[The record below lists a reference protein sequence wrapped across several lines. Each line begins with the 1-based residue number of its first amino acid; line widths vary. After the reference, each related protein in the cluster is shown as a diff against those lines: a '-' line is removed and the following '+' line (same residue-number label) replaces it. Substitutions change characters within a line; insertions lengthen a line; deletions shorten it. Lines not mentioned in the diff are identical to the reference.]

1 MEILF
6 DLVSRYN
13 SRFSLVGADRQ
24 KFEDDFHL
32 AVRSAFQGWGASVP
46 REEVVKYGSLLE
58 KTIILATNRIPT
70 VEGVYPSLREVVLRF
85 NYPTPPRITEAF
97 VSLTPRA
104 ILVKHQ
110 DNNFREV
117 VYPMSWEPAP
127 QPWSILRTR
136 DEKIAAYRNFFADQV
151 KEVLVVVGAGAT
163 GKSFALRDAG
173 PLPQRC
179 LISYSPDEP
188 AVMLESEVA
197 DGPRAVK
204 MVYHRLGHDTLTRAL
219 AAQPNGTLVEF
230 QDQYVSELQET
241 EKDFYRWIRKAPASE
256 RDGSSILAMLASLRD
271 EYIQV
276 LLDISSPTKLY
287 FTYGPQ
293 KVNDCVFLTPNQITD
308 SSGRVWSREWP
319 AA

>member
-1 MEILF
+1 METLF

-13 SRFSLVGADRQ
+13 SRFSMVSAERQ

-32 AVRSAFQGWGASVP
+32 AVRAAFQAWGGAVP
-46 REEVVKYGSLLE
+46 REEIVKYGSLLE
-58 KTIILATNRIPT
+58 KTIILATNRLPT

-97 VSLTPRA
+97 VSLTPRCL
-104 ILVKHQ
+104 LVKHQ

-117 VYPMSWEPAP
+117 AYPMNWEPAP
-127 QPWSILRTR
+127 QPWPILRTR
-136 DEKIAAYRNFFADQV
+136 DEKIAAYRSFFADQS
-151 KEVLVVVGAGAT
+151 KEVLAVIGAGAT

-179 LISYSPDEP
+179 LISYSSGEP

-204 MVYHRLGHDTLTRAL
+204 MVYHRLEHDTLTRAL
-219 AAQPNGTLVEF
+219 ASQPNTTLVEF
-230 QDQYVSELQET
+230 QEQYVSELQET
-241 EKDFYRWIRKAPASE
+241 EKDFYRWIRRAPGSE
-256 RDGSSILAMLASLRD
+256 LDGTSILAILVSLRD

-276 LLDISSPTKLY
+276 LLDISTPTKLY

-293 KVNDCVFLTPNQITD
+293 KVNDCVFLTPTHITD
-308 SSGRVWSREWP
+308 SSGRMWPREWP
-319 AA
+319 SA